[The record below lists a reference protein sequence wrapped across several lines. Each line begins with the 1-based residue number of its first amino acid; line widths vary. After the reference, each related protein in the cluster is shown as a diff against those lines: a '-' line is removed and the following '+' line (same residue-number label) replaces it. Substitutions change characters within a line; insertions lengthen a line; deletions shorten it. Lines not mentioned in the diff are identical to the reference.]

1 MLPCTHMSP
10 LPACVNEVLSV
21 ETDVDLLAA
30 AGVTVVVSGRS
41 VQMTRYLLPKKQQ
54 QHLIIA

>member
-1 MLPCTHMSP
+1 MSP